1 MDRLANLEY
10 KVRVMS
16 PGVFL
21 RDVYNCVVLYSFV
34 DSAANHGREWWGPK
48 VNYKACSFR
57 IRDLSISEK
66 FVGWRRTC
74 ITGFFSGKGFD
85 ISSYWT
91 FNSQDRG

>member
-34 DSAANHGREWWGPK
+34 DSAANHGRG
-48 VNYKACSFR
+48 V
-57 IRDLSISEK
+57 
-66 FVGWRRTC
+66 VG
-74 ITGFFSGKGFD
+74 S
-85 ISSYWT
+85 
-91 FNSQDRG
+91 